1 MNIGERL
8 RELRLGNNMTLL
20 EVREKTG
27 LSVSHL
33 SDMERGRAKP
43 SFDALGSLALCYGIT
58 MSDLMAG
65 VDPAVV
71 EPSNYPA
78 GLRELVVRGG
88 VSDEWAEVLSRIE
101 FRGKRPTSIRD
112 WELLHT
118 YLRTTFEKDETTK

>member
-43 SFDALGSLALCYGIT
+43 SFDALESLALCYGIT
-58 MSDLMAG
+58 MSDLMTG
-65 VDPAVV
+65 VDPAAV
-71 EPSNYPA
+71 EPSNYPD
-78 GLRELVVRGG
+78 GLRELVERGE

-101 FRGKRPTSIRD
+101 FRGRRPTSPRD

-118 YLRTTFEKDETTK
+118 YLRTTFEEDETTK